1 MRTDSPAHKT
11 HTWPSREE
19 WARVQRT
26 PYADLFDDLGFS
38 RWAGDYATPGEI
50 NAVVTE
56 LKELYADEGSK
67 LRTAKLAAG
76 PLIRQPG
83 ETKTAHI
90 RRYFAMSETDRSRL
104 FPVHTHEQRRQDINT
119 AIKALRN
126 DTLPAHRSW
135 DGVEAI
141 LAPLEADGAPL
152 TPPPA
157 KPGVKKLKQRRST
170 TQHGSGNFNTA
181 LHVRECSRG
190 APSAASSQTCDLGAY
205 AAGTKKVAP

>member
-26 PYADLFDDLGFS
+26 PYADLFDGLGFS
-38 RWAGDYATPGEI
+38 RWAGDYAPPGEI

-141 LAPLEADGAPL
+141 LAPLESRWRAAHAAACEARRKEIQA
-152 TPPPA
+152 TPIDDA
-157 KPGVKKLKQRRST
+157 AWEREL
-170 TQHGSGNFNTA
+170 QH
-181 LHVRECSRG
+181 R
-190 APSAASSQTCDLGAY
+190 AACERMF
-205 AAGTKKVAP
+205 AGRTIGRV

>member
-19 WARVQRT
+19 WGRVQRT
-26 PYADLFDDLGFS
+26 PYADLFDGLGFS

-50 NAVVTE
+50 NAVITE
-56 LKELYADEGSK
+56 LKKLYADEGSK
-67 LRTAKLAAG
+67 LLTAKLAAG

-104 FPVHTHEQRRQDINT
+104 FPVHTHEQRRQDVNT

-141 LAPLEADGAPL
+141 LAPLESRWRAAHAAACEGRRKEIQA
-152 TPPPA
+152 TPIDDA
-157 KPGVKKLKQRRST
+157 AWEREL
-170 TQHGSGNFNTA
+170 QH
-181 LHVRECSRG
+181 R
-190 APSAASSQTCDLGAY
+190 AACERMFAERTIGR
-205 AAGTKKVAP
+205 V